1 MSQYMAMINHDG
13 AWNSEEY
20 KIDYDHKVHSFI
32 AIRWKCQTWAH
43 CHCEFNI
50 DYEIMDTQM
59 RMNFKRMIESPR
71 NQHIIYLWV
80 TTKPKHS
87 CHEQELPKEEM
98 AVYTYMGTRLI
109 IHRISISNQYDFKV
123 ILH

>member
-20 KIDYDHKVHSFI
+20 KIDYDHKVHRFI
-32 AIRWKCQTWAH
+32 AIWWKCETWAH

-50 DYEIMDTQM
+50 DYEIMDT
-59 RMNFKRMIESPR
+59 RMNIELMIESPR
-71 NQHIIYLWV
+71 NQHIIYSWV
-80 TTKPKHS
+80 QNQGIVVMSRRYQK
-87 CHEQELPKEEM
+87 EM
-98 AVYTYMGTRLI
+98 AVYTYMGTWLI